1 MSRLRDHSAGGS
13 SPYRRRPVPVWWVLL
28 GLLVAAIALVGVVT
42 LAEALRPPFRAEEEV
57 VPDGGGQLASDPRET
72 VDCTLPRPRE
82 DRPRHPDRAMGPA
95 TSAVDVSSTA
105 LLDCPQTFDGL
116 RVRLQG
122 EVVGGLLERDEG
134 AWVQLNDGAY
144 ADTVGPLPSHRL
156 YVGSNSGIGVFV
168 PDALA
173 EEISV
178 IGGPRTRGDV
188 LTISGVFHRV
198 DDASAEVAV
207 VRARTGEVLAPG
219 GPLQEPVLWDRA
231 VAAGGFAVLAGALVG
246 LERWV
251 SRRRRR

>member
-1 MSRLRDHSAGGS
+1 MSRLRGLSAGGS
-13 SPYRRRPVPVWWVLL
+13 SPYRRRPVPVRWVFL
-28 GLLVAAIALVGVVT
+28 GLLLAAVALVGVVT

-57 VPDGGGQLASDPRET
+57 PHGGGQLTSDPREEVECT
-72 VDCTLPRPRE
+72 VPRPRE
-82 DRPRHPDRAMGPA
+82 DRPRQPDRAVGQAMP
-95 TSAVDVSSTA
+95 AVDVSSTA

-122 EVVGGLLERDEG
+122 EVVGGVLDRDDG
-134 AWVQLNDGAY
+134 AWLQLNDGAY

-168 PDALA
+168 PDTLA

-188 LTISGVFHRV
+188 LTVSGVFHRV

-207 VRARTGEVLAPG
+207 VRARTGEVLEPG
-219 GPLQEPVLWDRA
+219 GPLQEPVLWGRA
-231 VAAGGFAVLAGALVG
+231 VAGGVLAVLAGALVC